1 MTDKAQIQA
10 GDTVK
15 LRSGGPLMTVRQ
27 VRSSSTEAGGGP
39 LADVDWFDVNQPHH
53 GTYPLASLRKV
64 SSR

>member
-1 MTDKAQIQA
+1 MADKVQIQA

-27 VRSSSTEAGGGP
+27 VRPSAEAAGGT

-53 GTYPLASLRKV
+53 GAYPVSSLRKV

>member
-1 MTDKAQIQA
+1 MADKTQIQA

-27 VRSSSTEAGGGP
+27 VRPSAEAAGGT
-39 LADVDWFDVNQPHH
+39 LADVDWFDVNQQHH
-53 GTYPLASLRKV
+53 GAYPLTSLRKV

>member
-15 LRSGGPLMTVRQ
+15 LRSGGPLMTVKQ
-27 VRSSSTEAGGGP
+27 VRSSADPGG
-39 LADVDWFDVNQPHH
+39 AMAEVDWFDVNQPHH
-53 GTYPLASLRKV
+53 GTYPLTSLRKV